1 MGIHNSLEKI
11 DINIVHSIMRNP
23 VKGESVEYN
32 DNRISLY
39 VAQNGKCAV
48 SNRMLSIEEVHCH
61 HIIPRCMGGKD
72 NYKNL
77 IIIDKEIHKLIHA
90 TTEEIILSYLRK
102 LKLDNSKRPLRPS
115 EAEQFLRNTEKHIE
129 QAVIY

>member
-1 MGIHNSLEKI
+1 MEIHNSLEKI

-23 VKGESVEYN
+23 VKGKSVEYN

-61 HIIPRCMGGKD
+61 HIIPR
-72 NYKNL
+72 
-77 IIIDKEIHKLIHA
+77 
-90 TTEEIILSYLRK
+90 
-102 LKLDNSKRPLRPS
+102 
-115 EAEQFLRNTEKHIE
+115 
-129 QAVIY
+129 

>member
-23 VKGESVEYN
+23 VKGKSVEYN

-48 SNRMLSIEEVHCH
+48 SNRML
-61 HIIPRCMGGKD
+61 
-72 NYKNL
+72 
-77 IIIDKEIHKLIHA
+77 
-90 TTEEIILSYLRK
+90 
-102 LKLDNSKRPLRPS
+102 
-115 EAEQFLRNTEKHIE
+115 
-129 QAVIY
+129 